1 METLINNLYWHV
13 IIPFFFSFFGVFQDP
28 KTKNWWLR
36 AQDMDV
42 GYFPATLFSNKL
54 DHASKGGWTGQTK
67 IFGDG
72 PSPPMGSGHFADASL
87 LTSCY
92 FSNLYLKDSQRNNRA
107 PHGDEVHVYFD
118 KPLCYDANYVDN
130 LRDKLQRVVLFG
142 GPGGFCGL

>member
-1 METLINNLYWHV
+1 M
-13 IIPFFFSFFGVFQDP
+13 FQDP
-28 KTKNWWLR
+28 NTKNWWLR

-54 DHASKGGWTGQTK
+54 DQASKGGWTGQTQ

-72 PSPPMGSGHFADASL
+72 PSPPMGSGQFAGANI

-92 FSNLYLKDSQRNNRA
+92 ISNLYIKDSQRNDRA
-107 PHGDEVHVYFD
+107 PHADEVHVYFD

-130 LRDKLQRVVLFG
+130 LRDDLQRVVLFG